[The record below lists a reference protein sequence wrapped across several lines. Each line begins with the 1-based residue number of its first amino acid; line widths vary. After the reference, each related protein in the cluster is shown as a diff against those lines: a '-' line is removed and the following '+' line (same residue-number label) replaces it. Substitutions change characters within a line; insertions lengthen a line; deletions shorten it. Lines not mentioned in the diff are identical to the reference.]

1 MSSGAETPSII
12 CTDVWRQ
19 QRGLKARPVSV
30 ERFGDPRNEKKP
42 HDIYQLSQS
51 YHVKKE
57 KGRGKRLKAMAE
69 DF

>member
-1 MSSGAETPSII
+1 MSSGAGTPSIT
-12 CTDVWRQ
+12 CTDARSQ

-30 ERFGDPRNEKKP
+30 ERCGDQRNEKKP
-42 HDIYQLSQS
+42 HDIYQVSQS

-57 KGRGKRLKAMAE
+57 KGRGKRHKAMAE